1 MIANVFLF
9 LCFAAWLHP
18 LHLSV
23 SDIHYKPENETLE
36 ITQRLFADDLE
47 DALREFS
54 GEKVD
59 VFNPRDPDH
68 LKKIIGEYVEQNF
81 DLSLNEQPLSLNYLG
96 YEREEDAIWVYL
108 EATQVPD
115 FNSLSAR
122 NTVFFEM
129 FDDQMNLINVKK
141 DGRIRSLK
149 LSPEQEQGRLSY

>member
-9 LCFAAWLHP
+9 LCFATWLHP

-23 SDIHYKPENETLE
+23 SDIHYKPEAGTLE

-47 DALREFS
+47 DALRQFNE
-54 GEKVD
+54 EKVD
-59 VFNPRDPDH
+59 VFNPRDPER
-68 LKKIIGEYVEQNF
+68 LEKIIGEYVMEHF
-81 DLSLNEQPLSLNYLG
+81 ALSINEKPVDLNYLG

-108 EATQVPD
+108 EATQVPG
-115 FNSLSAR
+115 FSSLSAR

-149 LSPEQEQGRLSY
+149 LSPEQEHGRISY